1 MTATIRTTPPAPTTG
16 PLTRRRAAIA
26 TVCAVA
32 GGVLLAVVWSFEF
45 VDSTIGDSVANGI
58 LGYDAKSTAIA
69 GAATGAVFGLVSGLA
84 GTFTACNIA
93 VFGALPEVTGQGSAQ
108 RGSRLRAALVPLG
121 WLSLGV
127 VSVSAVYGAIAV
139 LVGPSLPQL
148 STGTV
153 GDGLPVRLVQAS
165 VTFGLIGVAL
175 GYLGL
180 VSLGYLRDPFAAHPR
195 ARLVVLGVLIG
206 GFLVGRPY
214 PLFGKLLAY
223 AVDQRNPLYGALTF
237 VLQSIGNILVM
248 AVLALLFALVL
259 RGSLGRWMAR
269 PGNAALTG
277 GVALLLLATF
287 LVVYWDVRVPAI
299 FGYGWFPTMPWNA

>member
-1 MTATIRTTPPAPTTG
+1 MATVVRSTRPAPAAR
-16 PLTRRRAAIA
+16 PLSRRRARIA
-26 TVCAVA
+26 AAGAVA

-45 VDSTIGDSVANGI
+45 VDSTIGDNVANGI
-58 LGYDAKSTAIA
+58 LGYDAKGTAIT
-69 GAATGAVFGLVSGLA
+69 GAATGALFGLVSGLA

-93 VFGALPEVTGQGSAQ
+93 VFGVLPEVAGQSSTQ
-108 RGSRLRAALVPLG
+108 RGGRLRAALVPLG
-121 WLSLGV
+121 RLSLGV

-139 LVGPSLPQL
+139 LVGPDLPQL
-148 STGTV
+148 STDTI

-195 ARLVVLGVLIG
+195 ARLIVLGVLIG

-214 PLFGKLLAY
+214 PLFAKLLGY
-223 AVDQRNPLYGALTF
+223 AVEGGNPLYGALTF
-237 VLQSIGNILVM
+237 VLQSLGNIVVM
-248 AVLALLFALVL
+248 ALLAVLFAVVL
-259 RGSLGRWMAR
+259 RGSLGRWLAR
-269 PGNAALTG
+269 PANAALSA